1 MSTRFVSALIACILM
16 LSVFSSNVAGAPL
29 TSDGNSAIDASRP
42 ILETHTGP
50 GEGSPYKVLGY
61 GI

>member
-1 MSTRFVSALIACILM
+1 MVCRQVIFVASALKTVLYVGNLA
-16 LSVFSSNVAGAPL
+16 VD
-29 TSDGNSAIDASRP
+29 TSRS
-42 ILETHTGP
+42 ILEAHAGP